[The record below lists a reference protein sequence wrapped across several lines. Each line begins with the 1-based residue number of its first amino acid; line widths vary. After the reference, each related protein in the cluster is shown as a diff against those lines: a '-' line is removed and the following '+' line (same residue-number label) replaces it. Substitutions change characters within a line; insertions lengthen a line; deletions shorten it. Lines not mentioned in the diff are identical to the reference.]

1 MHAIPYNSDCQL
13 TARLLSKQ
21 KHCSRRPRTKDEG
34 RAAKR
39 SLRLYRE
46 AIAQVIWGT
55 LRGGSE
61 L

>member
-1 MHAIPYNSDCQL
+1 MHSIPYLSDCQL
-13 TARLLSKQ
+13 EARLLSKH

-39 SLRLYRE
+39 SLRLFRE
-46 AIAQVIWGT
+46 AVAAVIWGIQ
-55 LRGGSE
+55 RGGHD

>member
-1 MHAIPYNSDCQL
+1 MHSIPYNSECQM

-21 KHCSRRPRTKDEG
+21 KHCSRRPRTKAEG
-34 RAAKR
+34 REAKR

-46 AIAQVIWGT
+46 AIAQVIWGP
-55 LRGGSE
+55 LHKGAE